1 MKKDNKKEFKFV
13 AKKIPESSG
22 CYLFWDKNDQ
32 LLYVGKAKNLRK
44 RVSSYFQKSKEN
56 QTPRTEFFVKR
67 IARVE
72 TRITS
77 SEMEALILE
86 NNLVKEFHPRFN
98 VRLKDDKSFVY
109 LRITKE
115 DFPKMEITRK
125 LLPDGS
131 TYIGPKTSAK
141 EFRDTVRFCQKFFR
155 VKMIKSSLDYYP
167 LASTGGL
174 DLDQKKYNENVEV
187 MKQFLR
193 GKTKEVFKTLR
204 ERMMQFAAD
213 KNFEAAA
220 RTRDLIQSIEVSTQ
234 KQTVQ
239 FDDQVNR
246 DFVNFVRDD
255 KSAYFVRIAFRNG
268 KLLDQNNLEFSAE
281 EFFADA
287 EVIEAFLLQF
297 YEHVADLPTEIFIP
311 EKITNT
317 KKIETILKNV
327 KILVPQK
334 GDKQKVLVM
343 AQKNAKHFAAKR
355 KLELLSQAENFANA
369 LPELAEVLKLK
380 APPRRI
386 ECFDVSHFSG
396 TSTVASQV
404 VFLDGVPKK
413 SEYRRF
419 NVKNLPDGKVDDFAA
434 MTEILERR
442 FARIGDKKFAKNFP
456 DLIVIDGGKGQLSSV
471 MKAVQKFTKNKK
483 FPTNFTPTK
492 QIIALAKKEEQIFRS
507 GRKDPLELDLD
518 SSALKLL
525 QRIRDEAHRFAIT
538 FNRSVREKVAKTSVL
553 DSIPGVGNQTRKK
566 LIQKFG
572 SLSGVKEAKD
582 KALLEILSQ
591 KQLEN
596 LRKSI

>member
-1 MKKDNKKEFKFV
+1 VKKDDKKEFKFN
-13 AKKIPESSG
+13 AKKIPASSG
-22 CYLFWDKNDQ
+22 CYLFWDKNEQ
-32 LLYVGKAKNLRK
+32 LLYIGKAKNLKK
-44 RVSSYFQKSKEN
+44 RVSSYFQKSKKN

-67 IARVE
+67 IAKIE
-72 TRITS
+72 TRATE

-86 NNLVKEFHPRFN
+86 NNLVKEFRPRFN

-115 DFPKMEITRK
+115 EFPKMEITRK
-125 LLPDGS
+125 LLQDGS

-141 EFRDTVRFCQKFFR
+141 EFRDTVRFCQKFFK
-155 VKMIKSSLDYYP
+155 VKMVKSSLDYYP
-167 LASTGGL
+167 LVSSGGL
-174 DLDQKKYNENVEV
+174 DLDETKYNENVEL

-193 GKTKEVFKTLR
+193 GKTKDVFKTLKQ
-204 ERMMQFAAD
+204 RMMKFAED

-220 RTRDLIQSIEVSTQ
+220 RTRDLIKSIEVSTQ

-239 FDDQVNR
+239 FDDQINR
-246 DFVNFVRDD
+246 DFINFVRDD

-281 EFFADA
+281 EFFEDS
-287 EVIEAFLLQF
+287 EIIEAFLLQF

-311 EKITNT
+311 AEITNT
-317 KKIETILKNV
+317 KKIEKILTNV
-327 KILVPQK
+327 KILIPQK
-334 GDKQKVLVM
+334 GDKQKVIVM

-355 KLELLSQAENFANA
+355 KLELLSQADNFANA
-369 LPELAEVLKLK
+369 LPELAETLKLK
-380 APPRRI
+380 SPPRRM
-386 ECFDVSHFSG
+386 ECFDISHFCG

-404 VFLDGVPKK
+404 VFLDGIPKK

-419 NVKNLPDGKVDDFAA
+419 NVKTLPDGKVDDFAA

-471 MKAVQKFTKNKK
+471 MKAVKKFSQNKK
-483 FPTNFTPTK
+483 FPKKFTPTK
-492 QIIALAKKEEQIFRS
+492 QIIALAKREEQIFRS

-538 FNRSVREKVAKTSVL
+538 FNRSVREKVAKKSVL
-553 DSIPGVGNQTRKK
+553 DSIPSIGNTTRKK

-572 SLSGVKEAKD
+572 SLSGIKEAKD
-582 KALLEILSQ
+582 KNLLEVLTQ

-596 LRKSI
+596 LRKNI